1 MDQIK
6 RILENLT
13 ETQKYTL
20 LLISAN
26 NQVPIKGNLWYQ
38 KELFLL
44 SKNLGELAE
53 DTDFEADFMG
63 PYSETADEDLQQLEF
78 AKVVSRDGNKLKL
91 SNLGQSIVK
100 IINEHTNRDEKEMI
114 EDFKDILNDLTEDEL
129 LGFIYFT
136 FPEMTTESIKIQK
149 IEPKRKNIALR
160 LYAKNKISLGKAVEI
175 AGTNIDDFIKEAKL
189 KGIQVYT

>member
-1 MDQIK
+1 MDKIK

>member
-13 ETQKYTL
+13 ETQRYTL

-26 NQVPIKGNLWYQ
+26 DQVPIKGNLWYQ

-91 SNLGQSIVK
+91 SNLGQSIIK
-100 IINEHTNRDEKEMI
+100 IINEHTSRDEKEMI

-175 AGTNIDDFIKEAKL
+175 AGINIDDFIKEAKL